1 MASARVDSRSEERLL
16 SGLGLAARAGRV
28 RVGMD
33 AVGQSIRR
41 DEAKAIVIAGDAPE
55 PVRKRVERI
64 VAQSGLSHRVVL
76 DGDRLG
82 HALGRPRVVVI
93 AVTDA
98 ALGRHV
104 LELAEDVDS

>member
-1 MASARVDSRSEERLL
+1 
-16 SGLGLAARAGRV
+16 
-28 RVGMD
+28 MD

-41 DEAKAIVIAGDAPE
+41 KEAKVIVIAGDAPE
-55 PVRKRVERI
+55 LVRKKVERI
-64 VAQSGLSHRVVL
+64 VAQRGLSLRVVL

-82 HALGRPRVVVI
+82 HALGRPRAVVI

-104 LELAEDVDS
+104 LQLAEDVGS